1 MRLFHSFRSR
11 RAVHAAAVAL
21 LGVATIAAW
30 MLFGGH
36 GSSSYAAGSSV
47 ASTDGSFD
55 GPKAFEHLEQLC
67 AIGPRPSGSPGMAK
81 QQQLLITHFR
91 KLGAQIA
98 YQKFRVRHPVDG
110 SWVPM
115 TNILVRW
122 RPQSPTRVLLC
133 AHYDTLP
140 FPMEDRENPRGV
152 FVGAN
157 DNASGV
163 AVLME
168 LGRHLAAQ
176 KSGVGVDFVFLD
188 GEEFRFRDGDRFFL
202 GSEYF
207 ARAYL
212 KNKPQPPYR
221 WGVLLDM
228 VGDKDLQLYQER
240 NSLWWPDTRP
250 LVADLWA
257 IAARLGVDAFIAKPK
272 HEVDDDH
279 VVLHN
284 IGKIPCIDVI
294 DFDYPEWHT
303 QRDVPSQCSAESLG
317 KVGRVILEWLKT
329 VQ

>member
-1 MRLFHSFRSR
+1 MRWFRQFRSR
-11 RAVHAAAVAL
+11 RAVDLAAVAL
-21 LGVATIAAW
+21 LGGAAVAAW
-30 MLFGGH
+30 TLFGCH
-36 GSSSYAAGSSV
+36 GSSSCAAGSSV
-47 ASTDGSFD
+47 ASADVPFD
-55 GPKAFEHLEQLC
+55 GAKAFEYLKQLC
-67 AIGPRPSGSPGMAK
+67 AIGPRPSGSSGMAK
-81 QQQLLITHFR
+81 QQQLLATHFR

-98 YQKFRVRHPVDG
+98 YQKFRVRHPLDG

-115 TNILVRW
+115 TNILIRW

-152 FVGAN
+152 FLGAN

-176 KSGVGVDFVFLD
+176 KSGVGVDFVFFD

-228 VGDKDLQLYQER
+228 VGDKDLQIYQER
-240 NSLWWPDTRP
+240 NGLWWPDTRE
-250 LVADLWA
+250 LAADLWA
-257 IAARLGVDAFIAKPK
+257 VAAKLGISEFIAKPK

-284 IGKIPCIDVI
+284 IAKIPCIDVI
-294 DFDYPEWHT
+294 DFDYPAWHT
-303 QRDVPSQCSAESLG
+303 QQDLPEQCSSESLG
-317 KVGRVILEWLKT
+317 KVGRVISEWLKT